1 MMPPAP
7 PPTAPYAQAP
17 TYAFPVAEATSS
29 TRPSLRPREVK
40 LERPMTFSGRRKD
53 LPNFLFVMRQYIS
66 SVGLGEG
73 GDACRFL
80 VSYLKDDALTWWRS
94 FCKDNPDMFDRL
106 DLPTLID
113 GLENHFSDID
123 KDMKLRNRLFAL
135 R

>member
-1 MMPPAP
+1 
-7 PPTAPYAQAP
+7 
-17 TYAFPVAEATSS
+17 
-29 TRPSLRPREVK
+29 
-40 LERPMTFSGRRKD
+40 MTFSGKRRD
-53 LPNFLFVMRQYIS
+53 LPNFLFVMRQYIG

-94 FCKDNPDMFDRL
+94 FCKDSIDVFDRL

-123 KDMKLRNRLFAL
+123 KDMKLRNKLFAL